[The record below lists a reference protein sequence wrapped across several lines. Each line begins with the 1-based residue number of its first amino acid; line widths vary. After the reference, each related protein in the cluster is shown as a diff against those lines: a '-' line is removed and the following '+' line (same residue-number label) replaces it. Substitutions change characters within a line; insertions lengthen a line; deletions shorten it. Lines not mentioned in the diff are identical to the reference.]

1 MKQSYVQNIISRCET
16 VLTRME
22 GKRVFVAGGSGFYG
36 SWLVKVLEEAGI
48 EVEWGA
54 RSNGWDILDPSTYTE
69 FQKDADYVINAAGK
83 SDGVLD
89 NYDVMSE
96 GPVNLFDAMEYGFGT
111 MLQISSGAA
120 PNLRTIYASSKRLAE
135 IELTGKAK
143 IIRPYAT
150 VGPGMG
156 LDRTFAI
163 SNFIRQALAGEP
175 LSVAPGITRSFC
187 HITDMIVQMLHV
199 LVAGDHLPYDAGS
212 DDAITMEEAA
222 RVISPNVVL
231 ADKEFQSN
239 ANCDYYVANLTRMRT
254 LLRGVKSD
262 FDLIVHYHSEEAIAD
277 TYKYYK
283 EVQ

>member
-16 VLTRME
+16 VLSRME

-36 SWLVKVLEEAGI
+36 SWLVNVLEEAGI
-48 EVEWGA
+48 DVEWGA
-54 RSNGWDILDPSTYTE
+54 RSNGWDILDPATFTD
-69 FQKDADYVINAAGK
+69 FQMNADYVINAAGK

-89 NYDVMSE
+89 DYEVMSV
-96 GPVNLFDAMEYGFGT
+96 GPKKLYHSLEFGL
-111 MLQISSGAA
+111 MLQISSGSAHHCRTDYAA
-120 PNLRTIYASSKRLAE
+120 AKYRAE
-135 IELTGKAK
+135 IPMAGVAK

-163 SNFIRQALAGEP
+163 STFIRQALAGEP

-199 LVAGDHLPYDAGS
+199 LVAGDYRPYDAGS

-222 RVISPNVVL
+222 RVISPNVIL

-239 ANCDYYVANLTRMRT
+239 ANCDYYVANLGRMKAMFGST
-254 LLRGVKSD
+254 FGLTVDYS
-262 FDLIVHYHSEEAIAD
+262 SAAAIAD
-277 TYKYYK
+277 TYEYYK
-283 EVQ
+283 EVK